1 MAGLKLEGLHVIYKC
16 NKYPEKDFVIMTMHL
31 LPAYWTTNNHRKR
44 KKKKISKR
52 MEQELIQHEKF
63 LKRMGIDPNYKRKP
77 TPLKLDGPSN
87 QLPEKNIKDMDWS
100 PCVKKNTPSLSGD
113 YIIGQAYNKGNLV
126 VLSGKEASDAST
138 GKRR

>member
-1 MAGLKLEGLHVIYKC
+1 MKHLERVCIDMSG
-16 NKYPEKDFVIMTMHL
+16 MHL
-31 LPAYWTTNNHRKR
+31 LPIYYTTTHHKQRLKKPRKMSKSMEATLR
-44 KKKKISKR
+44 EPEKILKK
-52 MEQELIQHEKF
+52 
-63 LKRMGIDPNYKRKP
+63 MGVSSNPIVRER

-113 YIIGQAYNKGNLV
+113 YIIGQAYNKGNLQ
-126 VLSGKEASDAST
+126 VLSKSDSADDST

>member
-1 MAGLKLEGLHVIYKC
+1 
-16 NKYPEKDFVIMTMHL
+16 
-31 LPAYWTTNNHRKR
+31 
-44 KKKKISKR
+44 
-52 MEQELIQHEKF
+52 MEASLREHEKF
-63 LKRMGIDPNYKRKP
+63 LKKMGVSSNPIVRER

-113 YIIGQAYNKGNLV
+113 YIIGQAYNKGNLQ
-126 VLSGKEASDAST
+126 VLSKSDSADDST